1 MRGTKAIL
9 RAVGRVTP
17 AAGPTSGS
25 IFPLP
30 FSSPPCID
38 CTIRRSVVPLTSTSQ
53 LMDTTTCPCFL
64 EWMRS
69 LHKALLVKSFLKEGF
84 VLNSPPNSR
93 DHWKSMMEMAA
104 GFSLL
109 FGTASGFSHP
119 SVNEKAMGDDDLPSE
134 SEEEQAFQLGSA
146 VDTQEVVQ
154 QVRSGVDDRIV
165 CLKLCDQIL
174 PPLTIAAKG
183 QQVSVRFPMSP
194 TCDVSH
200 LIVDVVSRLGE
211 PTNDGNNGS
220 EMVVRAWDS
229 AVARQLTISSPGTTG
244 LPTMGGGSDQPAS
257 NQSPAMIAETENLCV
272 LVFEPLLGGF
282 ESSEVEFLKKGF
294 LSSKELD
301 AIVSSLSIAGG
312 IDPGI
317 EERTGARQAKKEA
330 EAKTKTL
337 EGLEAMGVKIYG
349 LENNGVLEGE
359 HVSWDNIAGYHDQK
373 REIED
378 MVLLALK
385 RPEVYDS
392 IARGTRRRFE
402 SNRPRAILFEGP
414 PGTGKTSCARV
425 IASQAGVP
433 LLYVPLEVVV
443 SKYYGE
449 SERLLASI
457 FTAGNELP
465 EGAIIFLDEI
475 DSMAMTRDGEMH
487 EATRRMLSVLLRQM
501 DGFEQDKRIVVIA
514 ATNRKQDLDPAL
526 LSRFDT
532 SVAFNLPDQSTRE
545 EIASQYARHL
555 TSTELKAF
563 GSASEGMS
571 GRDIHDV
578 CQQAERRWASKVI
591 RGLAGSQPL
600 NKLPPLQEY
609 LDCAQ
614 NRQQMIVRWTH
625 GNGDFFRVA
634 QSQKFAAS

>member
-38 CTIRRSVVPLTSTSQ
+38 CTIRRSIVPLTSTPQ

-69 LHKALLVKSFLKEGF
+69 LHKALTVKSFLKEGF

-93 DHWKSMMEMAA
+93 DHWKLMMEMAA

-109 FGTASGFSHP
+109 FGTASGFPHP

-134 SEEEQAFQLGSA
+134 SKEEQAFQLGSA

-211 PTNDGNNGS
+211 PTNDGTNGS

-317 EERTGARQAKKEA
+317 EERTGARQAEKEA
-330 EAKTKTL
+330 EVKAKTL

-392 IARGTRRRFE
+392 IARGTRCRFE